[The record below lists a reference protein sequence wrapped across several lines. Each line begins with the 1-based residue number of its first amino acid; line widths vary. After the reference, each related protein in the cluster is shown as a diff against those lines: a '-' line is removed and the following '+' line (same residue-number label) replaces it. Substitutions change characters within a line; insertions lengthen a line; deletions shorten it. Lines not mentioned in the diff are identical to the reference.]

1 MTMESFNAIPGNPL
15 ATEQLFRAIS
25 ERRVVAF
32 VGAGASAGLYPL
44 WKELIQRLADCALAE
59 GLASAGDVG
68 RWTDPA
74 ACPAPQAAAE
84 IKRALGD
91 GSFRTRIR
99 EIFGPRQE
107 GPLFTPIHE
116 ALLRL
121 ACLGYVTTNYDVC
134 LLEARQRVYP
144 TLPTHRGST
153 RYDSDTLNR
162 WFTRDI
168 FDEVR
173 YPVLLAHGIYDRG
186 DTIVLGLDDY
196 RAAYAPGLYRA
207 VIERLWSGER
217 LLFVGFG
224 FSDQWLEF
232 VAAEIL
238 ARVQAFHTDEPRH
251 TAVLALRAGDD
262 VVAMRRSFLERFNA
276 RILFYPVTKNSAG
289 GEDHGQLPALLQSL
303 APGRAASKKLSPVLL
318 RRRVWTVPHSPASR
332 LVGRAALLETVEA
345 ELEHHPAL
353 ALTGMPG
360 VGKTELAV
368 QIASRWF
375 DTNFSADV
383 FWCRAESDE
392 QLTADLAAA
401 ASSLG
406 IDTHLADD
414 GAAVRNASATKR
426 WLAEHD
432 GWLLVLDNVEQ
443 FETVA
448 QLMPL
453 EPNKHVLITTRLAA
467 AFEGVRAFTVPPLSA
482 EEGATLLW
490 AEATPT
496 AEAASTSD
504 LQACEA
510 ISEKLG
516 GLPLALVIA
525 GRSIA
530 ETQTTPANYRQLLEA
545 SEISMQDAPSAA
557 EPRAIGRVI
566 RLAFEQLGRANPDGA
581 DMLRHCAFL
590 APDAIPEEVLA
601 PNVVA
606 GYFGYGFDQH
616 GLVRRDR
623 QARTLTMHRMV
634 QAVIRDGL
642 DASLRVH
649 WASRAAASVARIFP
663 DPTELGHWSRCEQLL
678 SHAQMCFY
686 WIDRL
691 GVATLEAASLLNRLG
706 YYLDERGQ
714 YEKVEPIYR
723 RALDIRTALLGAE
736 HPDVA
741 TSLNNLGWHYRARGR
756 YELAEPLYE
765 RALEIRRSVLGD
777 DALETA
783 SSMNTLAT
791 LYVDTGRFQD
801 AENLL
806 ESALQIRARLLGPEH
821 VKTVA
826 IENNLGWLLSERG
839 QNDKARRLL
848 ENVLRLRTARWPEG
862 HPDTAA
868 TLNIL
873 GFVWHR
879 EGDLEQAARYT
890 SDGLAMRMK
899 VLGSDHPETAISLQ
913 SLGDI
918 LIDTRRIGEAEGL
931 FKAAL
936 RILERAHCERSPD
949 MAWSLR
955 GLARVEARRDNFM
968 EADQLYARAA
978 AIAAASKGELRCDV
992 IQLRKEHQ
1000 AFRTKAG
1007 L

>member
-1 MTMESFNAIPGNPL
+1 
-15 ATEQLFRAIS
+15 
-25 ERRVVAF
+25 
-32 VGAGASAGLYPL
+32 
-44 WKELIQRLADCALAE
+44 
-59 GLASAGDVG
+59 
-68 RWTDPA
+68 
-74 ACPAPQAAAE
+74 
-84 IKRALGD
+84 
-91 GSFRTRIR
+91 
-99 EIFGPRQE
+99 
-107 GPLFTPIHE
+107 
-116 ALLRL
+116 
-121 ACLGYVTTNYDVC
+121 
-134 LLEARQRVYP
+134 
-144 TLPTHRGST
+144 
-153 RYDSDTLNR
+153 
-162 WFTRDI
+162 
-168 FDEVR
+168 
-173 YPVLLAHGIYDRG
+173 
-186 DTIVLGLDDY
+186 
-196 RAAYAPGLYRA
+196 
-207 VIERLWSGER
+207 
-217 LLFVGFG
+217 
-224 FSDQWLEF
+224 
-232 VAAEIL
+232 
-238 ARVQAFHTDEPRH
+238 
-251 TAVLALRAGDD
+251 
-262 VVAMRRSFLERFNA
+262 MRRSFLERFNA

-318 RRRVWTVPHSPASR
+318 RRRVWTVPHSPASPSLDGLPCWRR
-332 LVGRAALLETVEA
+332 LRPSWSTI
-345 ELEHHPAL
+345 PRS

-545 SEISMQDAPSAA
+545 SEISMQDAPSTA

-616 GLVRRDR
+616 GLVRTRSPSANLDNAPHGAGRDPR
-623 QARTLTMHRMV
+623 WAGRV
-634 QAVIRDGL
+634 
-642 DASLRVH
+642 ASRSLGV
-649 WASRAAASVARIFP
+649 RAAASVARIFP

-678 SHAQMCFY
+678 SHAQCVFTGSIV
-686 WIDRL
+686 WASPRSRPRACSTASATTWTSVGSTKKSSPSI
-691 GVATLEAASLLNRLG
+691 VA
-706 YYLDERGQ
+706 
-714 YEKVEPIYR
+714 
-723 RALDIRTALLGAE
+723 ALDIRTALLGAE

-741 TSLNNLGWHYRARGR
+741 TSLNNLGWHYRA
-756 YELAEPLYE
+756 
-765 RALEIRRSVLGD
+765 
-777 DALETA
+777 
-783 SSMNTLAT
+783 
-791 LYVDTGRFQD
+791 
-801 AENLL
+801 
-806 ESALQIRARLLGPEH
+806 
-821 VKTVA
+821 
-826 IENNLGWLLSERG
+826 
-839 QNDKARRLL
+839 
-848 ENVLRLRTARWPEG
+848 
-862 HPDTAA
+862 
-868 TLNIL
+868 
-873 GFVWHR
+873 
-879 EGDLEQAARYT
+879 
-890 SDGLAMRMK
+890 
-899 VLGSDHPETAISLQ
+899 
-913 SLGDI
+913 
-918 LIDTRRIGEAEGL
+918 
-931 FKAAL
+931 
-936 RILERAHCERSPD
+936 
-949 MAWSLR
+949 
-955 GLARVEARRDNFM
+955 
-968 EADQLYARAA
+968 AA
-978 AIAAASKGELRCDV
+978 ADTNWPSRSTNGRSKFAEACWAMMPLKPPAA
-992 IQLRKEHQ
+992 
-1000 AFRTKAG
+1000 
-1007 L
+1007 